1 MSLSSKISSSFRFAI
16 GGLLLAALLLGNAK
30 RSQGQHLPIERQ
42 LPVSS
47 PSAKGAEPA
56 ATLDQSLARAMDRN
70 PGIIAARAKV
80 ALAQAQLNS
89 TRLEVARQL
98 VALWSD
104 RQVQES
110 AVKLAR
116 SRLERDEQLNK
127 QAAVTTEELE
137 NAKGALVD
145 AEAKLARTQME
156 LRYLTGQVNLMPA
169 AAAMEAAARSAT
181 VQTPRGPIV
190 EKIYQALDAKVTADL
205 VGTPLED
212 AVEFLGAHAK
222 IPIILDQHALPV
234 AGVVTLKL
242 EGATIAAA
250 LQAMEDQNRGGQFV
264 VREYG
269 LLFTDRGYAVE
280 QGLLPVADF
289 VKAKAGSSAEPAAPS
304 KP

>member
-190 EKIYQALDAKVTADL
+190 EKIYQALDA
-205 VGTPLED
+205 
-212 AVEFLGAHAK
+212 
-222 IPIILDQHALPV
+222 
-234 AGVVTLKL
+234 
-242 EGATIAAA
+242 
-250 LQAMEDQNRGGQFV
+250 
-264 VREYG
+264 
-269 LLFTDRGYAVE
+269 
-280 QGLLPVADF
+280 
-289 VKAKAGSSAEPAAPS
+289 
-304 KP
+304 